1 MVIPADMKARIQRH
15 FHVEQWPIATI
26 ARELSVHHSTVRRVL
41 HQAGIPADALA
52 KRASML
58 DPYLPFILE
67 TLQKYPHIKASRL
80 HAMVRERGYEGGPDH
95 FRAMIARHRPR
106 KPAEAFLRRPALI
119 GEEAQVDW
127 GHFGEVEVDGTRRKL
142 AAFALVLK
150 WSRRMVLRFGFEM
163 TTGAFL
169 SHHQHAFE
177 ALGGVPRVILY
188 DNLKSA
194 VIQRIGDAIVFNE
207 DLLAFA
213 GHYRYQPKPCAPYR
227 GNEKGSVERAIR
239 DVRESFW
246 VGRTWEGL
254 AKLNEDAAVWS
265 VEVRGAR
272 KNPDDRTLTN
282 NQAFEQER
290 PRLRVLP
297 DDRFPVEDRVT
308 VKVQK
313 TPYAR
318 FDGNDYSVPHTHVRR
333 TVTICASQE
342 VVRVL
347 DGVTEIARHA
357 RCWGKR
363 RVIEEPRHVAALAAV
378 KRATHEQRGQTR
390 LFGVV
395 PVARD
400 FLVAAADRGA
410 NIGSLSGHLNAL
422 LDEFGHEELALAIS
436 EALAAE
442 SLHASA
448 VRQVLDRRRKAAG
461 KVPPTSL
468 TLTDDPRFQNVVV
481 RHARLESYDILGT
494 QHNYME
500 SDT

>member
-1 MVIPADMKARIQRH
+1 MVIPADIKARIQRH

-41 HQAGIPADALA
+41 HQAGVPADAFA

-67 TLQKYPHIKASRL
+67 TIEKYPRIKASRL
-80 HAMVRERGYEGGPDH
+80 HAMVKERGYEGGPDH

-106 KPAEAFLRRPALI
+106 KAAEAFLRRPALI

-127 GHFGEVEVDGTRRKL
+127 GHFGEVEVDGTKRKL

-150 WSRRMVLRFGFEM
+150 WSRKMVLRFGFEM

-169 SHHQHAFE
+169 SHHQQAFE
-177 ALGGVPRVILY
+177 VLGGVPRVILY

-194 VIQRIGDAIVFNE
+194 VIERIGDAIVFNE

-213 GHYRYQPKPCAPYR
+213 GHYRYEPRPCAPYR

-246 VGRTWEGL
+246 EGRTWSDL
-254 AKLNEDAAVWS
+254 AKLNEDAASWS
-265 VEVRGAR
+265 VEVRGTR
-272 KNPDDRTLTN
+272 KHLDDRTLTN
-282 NQAFEQER
+282 NQAFEQEKS
-290 PRLRVLP
+290 RLRALP

-308 VKVQK
+308 AKVQK

-318 FDGNDYSVPHTHVRR
+318 FDGNEYSVPHTHVRR

-347 DGVTEIARHA
+347 DGATEIARHA
-357 RCWGKR
+357 RSWGKK
-363 RVIEEPRHVAALAAV
+363 RVIEEPRHVAELVAV
-378 KRATHEQRGQTR
+378 KGQAHEQRGQTR

-400 FLVAAADRGA
+400 FLGAAADRGA

-422 LDEFGHEELALAIS
+422 LDDFGHEELALAVA
-436 EALAAE
+436 EALAAGA
-442 SLHASA
+442 LHAAA
-448 VRQVLDRRRKAAG
+448 VRQVLDRRRKAMG
-461 KVPPTSL
+461 KAPPTSL
-468 TLTDDPRFQNVVV
+468 TLPDDPRFRDVVV
-481 RHARLESYDILGT
+481 RHARLESYDTLGT
-494 QHNYME
+494 NHN
-500 SDT
+500 DTEIGT